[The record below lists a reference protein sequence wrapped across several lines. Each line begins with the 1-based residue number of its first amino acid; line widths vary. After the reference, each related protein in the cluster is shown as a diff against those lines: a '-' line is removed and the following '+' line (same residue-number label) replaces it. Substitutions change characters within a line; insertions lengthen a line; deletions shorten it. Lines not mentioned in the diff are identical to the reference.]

1 MKEII
6 KQINKDI
13 LNLSSLDELILIKDA
28 YGREINKT
36 HYDFLMDTFN
46 SLFIIDEDNKMTK
59 ELEKYF
65 LNKERY
71 AIFDTAVSNIEHQI
85 EIIKTNKTLFEESD
99 DTLYDDE
106 MLDIVFYDSVINL
119 ENYYNNIEE
128 IVLSLRD
135 ILNFYRRETYK
146 RVPSNWKISKLKKVN

>member
-6 KQINKDI
+6 KQINNDI
-13 LNLSSLDELILIKDA
+13 VNLSSLDELILIKDV

-46 SLFIIDEDNKMTK
+46 LLFIIDEDNEMTRQ
-59 ELEKYF
+59 LEKYF
-65 LNKERY
+65 LDKERY
-71 AIFDTAVSNIEHQI
+71 AIFDTVVCNIEHQI

-99 DTLYDDE
+99 DTFYDDE
-106 MLDIVFYDSVINL
+106 MLDIVFYDSVTNL

-128 IVLSLRD
+128 IVLSLKD
-135 ILNFYRRETYK
+135 VLNFYRRETYK
-146 RVPSNWKISKLKKVN
+146 RVPTEWKISKLKKVK